1 LIFPIVGR
9 IARVLDEELHVAT
22 VPLNELENMGTLV
35 D

>member
-1 LIFPIVGR
+1 
-9 IARVLDEELHVAT
+9 VLDEELHVAT